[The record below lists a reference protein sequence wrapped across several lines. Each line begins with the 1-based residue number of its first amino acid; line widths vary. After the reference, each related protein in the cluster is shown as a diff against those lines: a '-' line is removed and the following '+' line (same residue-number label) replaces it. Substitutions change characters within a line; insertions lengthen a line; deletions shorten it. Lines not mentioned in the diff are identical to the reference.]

1 MIRRMLGNRVV
12 QICLVLGVLLVAV
25 LLWLG
30 FSALKVRGDLDGARD
45 DASKA
50 RSLALDG
57 DQEAA
62 GQAADA
68 AADKAQSASDWSHG
82 IVWSAAASIPW
93 LGDPLESVA
102 QMSDA
107 VEALATDVLVP
118 SAQLASVLN
127 PAELRDGSTLDTAPL
142 AEAEP
147 QLAQVAAT
155 SSEIAAQVEA
165 IDPSWLGVVSDAH
178 TQLREQVDEAAA
190 TMTGTHVAAQL
201 VPTMLGGDGP
211 RNYFL
216 AFQTPSEARGT
227 GGLVGG
233 FAILNARDG
242 RVTIP
247 TLGANSTFEDPVR
260 PQIDLG
266 PDYDAIY
273 SSYRPYTD
281 FRNNNLSANFPDAAK
296 IWIANWKRQS
306 GQQLDGA
313 MALDPIALSY
323 VLKVTGPVTLPD
335 GEKITADNVVPITL
349 STSYE
354 RFRGDSAERKL
365 YLQSIAKAVVDQ
377 AVSSGGDT
385 GALLEALGHGVQE
398 RRIMIYSTRPDEE
411 RILQSTELGH
421 QISDTSAP
429 YLQVAIGNAGGNKL
443 DYYLRRDISYTA
455 GECSGDTRESKVVVK
470 LTNTLDDLTLS
481 DYVIAP
487 NGTVRNLPK
496 GTNLSNVEMLTTKG
510 SVVKEITVD
519 GSSPMRVEQPL
530 NGRPYVATAV
540 QIPPGE
546 TVTIEMTLDEP
557 TMARGEAVVPIQP
570 LVDEPTVHVD
580 VPVCGGSSSE

>member
-1 MIRRMLGNRVV
+1 MIRRVLGNRIV
-12 QICLVLGVLLVAV
+12 QIVLVLAVLLVAV
-25 LLWLG
+25 LLRLG
-30 FSALKVRGDLDGARD
+30 FSALKVRGDLDDARTE
-45 DASKA
+45 ASKA
-50 RSLALDG
+50 RTLALDG

-68 AADKAQSASDWSHG
+68 AADKARSASDWSHG

-93 LGDPLESVA
+93 LGDPLESVQ

-107 VEALATDVLVP
+107 VESLATDVLVP
-118 SAQLASVLN
+118 SAELASVLN

-155 SSEIAAQVEA
+155 SSEIAAQVKT

-178 TQLREQVDEAAA
+178 TQLQEQVDEAAA
-190 TMTGTHVAAQL
+190 TMTGTHVASQL

-233 FAILNARDG
+233 FAILNARNG

-398 RRIMIYSTRPDEE
+398 RRIMIYSTHPDEE

-421 QISDTSAP
+421 QISDTTAP

-455 GECSGDTRESKVVVK
+455 GDCSGDTRESKVVVK

-530 NGRPYVATAV
+530 NGRPYVSTAV

-570 LVDEPTVHVD
+570 LVDDPTVHVD